1 MNDFPWLTVLIVVP
15 LVGAVVTAAMPYE
28 GAKSRPKQISL
39 GFGVLTLVIAA
50 VMATQYDVDNPGGG
64 MQFTE
69 THQWINVFG
78 AHYAVGVDGLALV
91 MVLLTVVLVPVVIGG
106 SWFDADHGNTKA
118 FFAWALALEA
128 ASIGVFAATDVFLFY
143 VLFEASL
150 VPGYFLIGG
159 FGRERRS
166 RAAVKFLLF
175 QLLGG
180 LVMLAAVVGLY
191 AVTAD
196 AGHPTYLMSELSGIT
211 IDPDAQ
217 KWLFVGFFFAFAVKA
232 PMFPVHTWLAD
243 ATEKATPGTSVL
255 LVCILD
261 KIGTYAMLRYCLGL
275 FPDAAQWATPV
286 VVALALISI
295 VYGALIAVGQDDML
309 RLIGLTSLS
318 HFGFIVL
325 GIFVFT
331 SQGTSG
337 SILYM
342 VNHGVATA
350 ALFLVA
356 GFLVKRRGTASISAI
371 TGVEKTAPVLAGVF
385 LIAGLAVLGL
395 PGLSQFVSEILVII
409 AAFQHHWWVGAI
421 AVTAIVLAAFY
432 ILWMYQRT
440 FTGPGVTGAEPV
452 RDLDRREVGALAP
465 LLLAL
470 V

>member
-28 GAKSRPKQISL
+28 GDKARPKQISL
-39 GFGVLTLVIAA
+39 GFGVLTLVLAA
-50 VMATQYDVDNPGGG
+50 VMASQYDADAG

-91 MVLLTVVLVPVVIGG
+91 MVLLTALLVPIVIGA

-150 VPGYFLIGG
+150 IPGYFLIGG
-159 FGRERRS
+159 FGREGRQ

-191 AVTAD
+191 AVTAN
-196 AGHPTYLMSELSGIT
+196 AGHPTYLMSELSHIT
-211 IDPDAQ
+211 IDPDTQ

-243 ATEKATPGTSVL
+243 ATGNATAGTSVL

-261 KIGTYAMLRYCLGL
+261 KIGTYAMLRFCLGL
-275 FPDAAQWATPV
+275 FPDASRWATPV
-286 VVALALISI
+286 VVTLALISI
-295 VYGALIAVGQDDML
+295 VYGAMVAVGQDDML

-318 HFGFIVL
+318 HFGLIVL

-356 GFLVKRRGTASISAI
+356 GFLVRRRGTASISAI
-371 TGVEKTAPVLAGVF
+371 TGVEKTAPVLAGH
-385 LIAGLAVLGL
+385 LPALGPGGAGPARALAVRLRDPGAHRGL
-395 PGLSQFVSEILVII
+395 PAPLV
-409 AAFQHHWWVGAI
+409 GG
-421 AVTAIVLAAFY
+421 
-432 ILWMYQRT
+432 RDR
-440 FTGPGVTGAEPV
+440 
-452 RDLDRREVGALAP
+452 RDLDRAGGLVHP
-465 LLLAL
+465 LDVPAHHDRARHHR
-470 V
+470 